1 MKKLKS
7 IENEETI
14 IAMKMIKTMITKIII
29 IMMIMIIKVG
39 NRVQI

>member
-29 IMMIMIIKVG
+29 IMMIMRIKVD